1 LPTTRP
7 TTFSAWPPPCWTPG
21 SPGRGEKESSLALWR
36 TAADSYEA
44 LQYDEPPAWYFPV
57 HQSLGAALLM
67 SGQPEEAER
76 VFRAA
81 LARKMRDGRLLFGL
95 WKSLEAQGRKDTA
108 ALVKVLFEQAWK
120 GAVTRLRLEDL

>member
-1 LPTTRP
+1 VAAAVLDARV
-7 TTFSAWPPPCWTPG
+7 AWA
-21 SPGRGEKESSLALWR
+21 RGEKERSLDLWR
-36 TAADSYEA
+36 TAVESYEA

-67 SGQPEEAER
+67 SGRPEEAER

-81 LARKMRDGRLLFGL
+81 LARKTRDGRLLFGL

-108 ALVKVLFEQAWK
+108 ALVQRQFKQAWK
-120 GAVTRLRLEDL
+120 GATITLRLEDL